1 MKGIGWALGT
11 VYRMALHLHLIPESR
26 LDPDLSLS
34 HCPSHSHS
42 HSSSQS
48 QLAPLSLSPSGS
60 SPSSQNPYLQYL
72 GSERLAV
79 NPSLKTPHCLPSP
92 RRIAESPSRL
102 PTNPSSSHV
111 PTPINPSSI
120 ASEPTHP
127 PLPTFAPSTS
137 KTNQKSC
144 PVLSCPWQFL
154 AQCLLTL

>member
-1 MKGIGWALGT
+1 MKALDGRWGT

-26 LDPDLSLS
+26 LDPDLPLS

-60 SPSSQNPYLQYL
+60 SPSSQNPCLPSL
-72 GSERLAV
+72 GSDRLAV
-79 NPSLKTPHCLPSP
+79 NPSLNPPRWLPSP

-102 PTNPSSSHV
+102 PIRLPCPNSNKP
-111 PTPINPSSI
+111 I

-127 PLPTFAPSTS
+127 PLPSFASSTS
-137 KTNQKSC
+137 KTKQKSLAILG
-144 PVLSCPWQFL
+144 PVL
-154 AQCLLTL
+154 TL